1 MLCLLECLKEQKI
14 ISELDYQ
21 FAKMI
26 NQKQQPYGYS
36 QQVQDLAIFLSA
48 FVSYNVMQGNTAL
61 DLHSPLANNPFGLK
75 NKNLEEDFYN
85 QILQKI
91 GNITPLDWQN
101 ILQHHIAFSD
111 NPSKVAP
118 MLFQHNLLYFYRYWQ
133 SENRIVS
140 YLKQAVT
147 FEQEFAKNDLN
158 RTALTQLFTEQT
170 PHIDWQ
176 KIAVATALTKNFT
189 LISGGPGTGKTT
201 TVVKI
206 LLALQLKQQYSN
218 LPPLNIKLA
227 APTGK
232 ATARLKESISANLAR
247 FPFSDELKAQIPT
260 NALTLHRLLGINPM
274 SDMPKYN
281 QHNPLYLDVLV
292 VDEASMIDLS
302 LMEKM
307 INALKPNAHLIMLGD
322 KDQLASVEAGAIM
335 GELGTFITKG
345 YSAKHCQYLTQN
357 TGYTLLPQQDNP
369 PIIGDSLCHLRHSF
383 RFNQNAGIGE
393 ISRTINSQQ
402 AVTSWQLFTKFT
414 DLDLIE
420 YQAATQFSE
429 KSKWIEH
436 NVKLIVDK
444 AVSLY
449 ESYLKLVKQRTE
461 TPSAVNVEDIFNT
474 FNKIRLLSALRVGEF
489 GVEKLNERIAQA
501 LLKAGLIHFHHSRE
515 NYLGKPIM
523 ITENIPQAHI
533 YSGDIGLIL
542 ADENGKPYV
551 YFETQIN
558 NQPHSITPNRLPNYE
573 TAYVMT
579 VHKSQGSEFKHTVL
593 ILPLNYSPIITKELL
608 YTAVTRAK
616 KHFTLFSNE
625 KVWKLGVNSKIQRQ
639 SGLAKQLTFPPPSL
653 PPQAEGGIIT

>member
-232 ATARLKESISANLAR
+232 ATARLKESISHNLR
-247 FPFSDELKAQIPT
+247 YFDFPKEVKLQIPT
-260 NALTLHRLLGINPM
+260 NAFTLHRLLGISPR
-274 SDMPKYN
+274 SDTPKY
-281 QHNPLYLDVLV
+281 HRDNPLHLDVLV

-307 INALKPNAHLIMLGD
+307 INALPPTTRLIMLGD
-322 KDQLASVEAGAIM
+322 KDQLASVEAGNIM
-335 GELGTFITKG
+335 SELGEFITLG
-345 YSAKHCQYLTQN
+345 YSEQHCQYLN
-357 TGYTLLPQQDNP
+357 KVTGYQLATNNAQTP
-369 PIIGDSLCHLRHSF
+369 PICDSLCHLRHSY
-383 RFNQNAGIGE
+383 RFNENSGISHLSVQINA
-393 ISRTINSQQ
+393 QQ
-402 AVTSWQLFTKFT
+402 AVTSWQLFAKFA
-414 DLDLIE
+414 DLHLVE

-429 KSKWIEH
+429 KIKWEEH
-436 NVKLIVDK
+436 CIQQIINR
-444 AVSLY
+444 AVALY
-449 ESYLKLVKQRTE
+449 TDYLTLVKQRNKN
-461 TPSAVNVEDIFNT
+461 PDSVSVEHIFT
-474 FNKIRLLSALRVGEF
+474 AFNKVRFLSALRVGNF
-489 GVEKLNERIAQA
+489 GVERLNERIAEA
-501 LLKAGLIHFHHSRE
+501 LRLKNLVHFSHQRE
-515 NYLGKPIM
+515 NYSGKAIM
-523 ITENIPQAHI
+523 ITENTPSSHI

-542 ADENGKPYV
+542 PDEQGHLRV
-551 YFETQIN
+551 YFETTMN
-558 NQPHSITPNRLPNYE
+558 GKPHSITPSRLPNYE
-573 TAYVMT
+573 MAYIMT
-579 VHKSQGSEFKHTVL
+579 VHKSQGSEFEHTLL
-593 ILPLNYSPIITKELL
+593 ILPLTYSPILTKELL
-608 YTAVTRAK
+608 YTAITRAK
-616 KHFTLFSNE
+616 NQFTLFGNE
-625 KVWKLGVNSKIQRQ
+625 KIWRQMVNAKIQRQ
-639 SGLAKQLTFPPPSL
+639 SGLMEQLTL
-653 PPQAEGGIIT
+653 N